1 MEKVTITIW
10 LTINMKKSLCH
21 LSHLYSFIDPDQVY
35 SFTDECLY
43 WHCEELVQHSC
54 FAVVQILVL

>member
-21 LSHLYSFIDPDQVY
+21 LSLMYSFIDPDQVY
-35 SFTDECLY
+35 SFIDECLY
-43 WHCEELVQHSC
+43 RHYEELVQHSC